1 MKQTILKE
9 CIRISREK
17 NLQRD
22 RTSDFRH
29 YSFIIQKNKVV
40 EWGTNV
46 SKVPPMIQFGYP
58 KTAGW
63 HSEANAYRKAKG
75 ILDSSS
81 FEVINI
87 RLNRQG
93 DLRLSKPCKCCH
105 SFLTELG
112 CSAVWFSTELGFAK
126 LRL

>member
-22 RTSDFRH
+22 RASDFRH
-29 YSFIIQKNKVV
+29 FSFIIQKNKLVD
-40 EWGTNV
+40 WGMNV
-46 SKVPPMIQFGYP
+46 SKVPPMIQFGYS
-58 KTAGW
+58 KTSGW
-63 HSEANAYRKAKG
+63 HAEVNAYRKAKG
-75 ILDSSS
+75 ILENGP
-81 FEVINI
+81 FEMINI

-93 DLRLSKPCKCCH
+93 HLRLSKPCPCCH
-105 SFLTELG
+105 MFLTELG
-112 CSAVWFSTELGFAK
+112 CKAVYFSTEVGFAK